1 MARCTSGRARRVKLA
16 LDTNA
21 YKVLGDGNRQL
32 AEEVRAAE
40 IVGLPMIVLG
50 ELWFGF
56 MNGTKLRQNAATLER
71 FLATPRV
78 RVLEPDRQTTRVFG
92 EIATLL
98 RQAGIAI
105 QQNDIWI
112 AALCKQHGF
121 ALATRD
127 QGFQH
132 VLGLEVIEFAVP
144 RADSR

>member
-1 MARCTSGRARRVKLA
+1 VKLA

-21 YKVLGDGNRQL
+21 YRALGEGDPRL
-32 AEEVRAAE
+32 AEDMRRAEA
-40 IVGLPMIVLG
+40 VGLPIIVLG

-56 MNGTKLRQNAATLER
+56 MNGSRLRRNTEMLER

-78 RVLEPDRQTTRVFG
+78 RILELSEQTTRLFG
-92 EIATLL
+92 EIAALL
-98 RQAGIAI
+98 RGAGIAI

-127 QGFQH
+127 EGFRH
-132 VLGLEVIEFAVP
+132 VLGLEVVEVSPPAQP
-144 RADSR
+144 

>member
-1 MARCTSGRARRVKLA
+1 MARRTSGRVIRVKLA

-21 YKVLGDGNRQL
+21 YKALGEGHKQL
-32 AEEVRAAE
+32 AEEARVAE
-40 IVGLPMIVLG
+40 AVGIPIIVLG

-78 RVLEPDRQTTRVFG
+78 RALELDSQTTRVFG
-92 EIATLL
+92 EIATVL

-127 QGFQH
+127 HGFQH
-132 VLGLEVIEFAVP
+132 VLGLEVVEFTVSP
-144 RADSR
+144 GPS

>member
-1 MARCTSGRARRVKLA
+1 MKLA
-16 LDTNA
+16 LDRSA
-21 YKVLGDGNRQL
+21 YAAL
-32 AEEVRAAE
+32 AEGYEPLADDVRRAE
-40 IVGLPMIVLG
+40 KVGLPIIVLG

-56 MNGTKLRQNAATLER
+56 MNGSRLRPNSEILER

-78 RVLEPDRQTTRVFG
+78 QILGLDQQTARIFG

-98 RQAGIAI
+98 RALGVAI

-127 QGFQH
+127 RGFEH
-132 VLGLEVIEFAVP
+132 VLGLEVVELS
-144 RADSR
+144 RA

>member
-1 MARCTSGRARRVKLA
+1 MKLA

-21 YKVLGDGNRQL
+21 YKALGEGHKRL
-32 AEEVRAAE
+32 AEEVRGAE
-40 IVGLPMIVLG
+40 AVGLPIIVLG

-56 MNGTKLRQNAATLER
+56 VNGTKLRQNTSTLER
-71 FLATPRV
+71 FLTTPRV
-78 RVLEPDRQTTRVFG
+78 QILDLNAHTARIFG
-92 EIATLL
+92 EVATLL

-112 AALCKQHGF
+112 AALCKQYGF

-132 VLGLEVIEFAVP
+132 VLGLEVIEIAS
-144 RADSR
+144 AS

>member
-1 MARCTSGRARRVKLA
+1 MKLA

-21 YKVLGDGNRQL
+21 YKALGEGNHQL
-32 AEEVRAAE
+32 AEEVRTAE
-40 IVGLPMIVLG
+40 VVGLPMIVLG
-50 ELWFGF
+50 ELWLGF

-78 RVLEPDRQTTRVFG
+78 RVLEPDRQTARVFG
-92 EIATLL
+92 EVATLL
-98 RQAGIAI
+98 RKAGIAI

-112 AALCKQHGF
+112 AALCKQHEF

-132 VLGLEVIEFAVP
+132 VLGLEVIEFAVHAQAA
-144 RADSR
+144 RGGQ

>member
-1 MARCTSGRARRVKLA
+1 MKLA

-21 YKVLGDGNRQL
+21 YRALGDGDSRL
-32 AEEVRAAE
+32 AEDMRHAE
-40 IVGLPMIVLG
+40 AVGLPIVVLG

-56 MNGTKLRQNAATLER
+56 MNGSKLRQNTETLER

-78 RVLEPDRQTTRVFG
+78 RILQIGEPTTRLFG

-98 RQAGIAI
+98 RRTGIAI

-121 ALATRD
+121 ALATCDR
-127 QGFQH
+127 GFQR
-132 VLGLEVIEFAVP
+132 VLGLEVVEVSPPAQ
-144 RADSR
+144 S

>member
-1 MARCTSGRARRVKLA
+1 VKLA

-21 YKVLGDGNRQL
+21 YKALREGESQIAADIRR
-32 AEEVRAAE
+32 AEV
-40 IVGLPMIVLG
+40 IGLPIIVLG

-56 MNGTKLRQNAATLER
+56 MNGSKLRQNTETLEH

-78 RVLEPDRQTTRVFG
+78 QLLQLDEQTARTFG
-92 EIATLL
+92 EIAILL

-132 VLGLEVIEFAVP
+132 VLGLDVIEIP
-144 RADSR
+144 SPSQP

>member
-1 MARCTSGRARRVKLA
+1 VKLA

-21 YKVLGDGNRQL
+21 YKALGEGNQQL
-32 AEEVRAAE
+32 IEEARGAVA
-40 IVGLPMIVLG
+40 VGLPMVVLG
-50 ELWFGF
+50 ELWSGF
-56 MNGTKLRQNAATLER
+56 MNGTKLRQNTATLER

-78 RVLEPDRQTTRVFG
+78 RVLEVDQQTTRTFG

-98 RQAGIAI
+98 RRSGVAI

-127 QGFQH
+127 EGFQH
-132 VLGLEVIEFAVP
+132 ILGLDVVEFKVHTP
-144 RADSR
+144 GPGETS

>member
-1 MARCTSGRARRVKLA
+1 VKLA

-21 YKVLGDGNRQL
+21 YKLLGEGNPDL
-32 AEEVRAAE
+32 AEDLRRAE
-40 IVGLPMIVLG
+40 KIGLPIAVLG

-56 MNGTKLRQNAATLER
+56 VNGSKLRQNTKTLER

-78 RVLEPDRQTTRVFG
+78 EVLQLDEQTARLFG

-98 RQAGIAI
+98 RKGGITI
-105 QQNDIWI
+105 QQNDVWI

-127 QGFQH
+127 RGFQH
-132 VLGLEVIEFAVP
+132 VLGLEVVEISP
-144 RADSR
+144 Q

>member
-1 MARCTSGRARRVKLA
+1 VKLA

-21 YKVLGDGNRQL
+21 YKALGEGDPRL
-32 AEEVRAAE
+32 AEDMRRAE
-40 IVGLPMIVLG
+40 TVGLPIIVLG

-56 MNGTKLRQNAATLER
+56 MHGSKLRKNTETLER

-78 RVLEPDRQTTRVFG
+78 QVLQLGEQTTRIFG
-92 EIATLL
+92 ETATLL
-98 RQAGIAI
+98 RQAGTAI

-127 QGFQH
+127 HGFQH
-132 VLGLEVIEFAVP
+132 VLGLEVIEVSPPARP
-144 RADSR
+144 

>member
-1 MARCTSGRARRVKLA
+1 VKLA

-21 YKVLGDGNRQL
+21 YKLLGEGDPDL
-32 AEEVRAAE
+32 AEDLRRAGK
-40 IVGLPMIVLG
+40 IGLPITVLG

-56 MNGTKLRQNAATLER
+56 VNGSKLRQNTATLER

-78 RVLEPDRQTTRVFG
+78 EVLQLDEQTARLFG

-98 RQAGIAI
+98 RKGGITI
-105 QQNDIWI
+105 QQNDVWI

-127 QGFQH
+127 RGFQH
-132 VLGLEVIEFAVP
+132 VLGLEVVEISP
-144 RADSR
+144 Q

>member
-1 MARCTSGRARRVKLA
+1 VKLA

-21 YKVLGDGNRQL
+21 YKLLGEGDPAL
-32 AEEVRAAE
+32 AENLRRAGK
-40 IVGLPMIVLG
+40 IGLPITVLG

-56 MNGTKLRQNAATLER
+56 MNGSKLRQNTETLER

-78 RVLEPDRQTTRVFG
+78 QVLQLDEQTARLFG

-98 RQAGIAI
+98 RQGGLAI

-127 QGFQH
+127 RGFQH
-132 VLGLEVIEFAVP
+132 VLGLEVLEISP
-144 RADSR
+144 Q

>member
-1 MARCTSGRARRVKLA
+1 VKLA

-21 YKVLGDGNRQL
+21 YRALGEGDPRIARDL
-32 AEEVRAAE
+32 RRAEV
-40 IVGLPMIVLG
+40 VGLPIVVLG

-56 MNGTKLRQNAATLER
+56 MNGSKLRQNTEKLER

-78 RVLEPDRQTTRVFG
+78 RILQIGEPTTRLFG

-98 RQAGIAI
+98 RQTGIAI

-112 AALCKQHGF
+112 AALCKQYGF

-127 QGFQH
+127 HGFQR
-132 VLGLEVIEFAVP
+132 VLGLEVVEVSPPAQP
-144 RADSR
+144 

>member
-1 MARCTSGRARRVKLA
+1 MKLA

-21 YKVLGDGNRQL
+21 YKLLGEGDPDLVEDMRR
-32 AEEVRAAE
+32 AER
-40 IVGLPMIVLG
+40 IGLPITVLG

-56 MNGTKLRQNAATLER
+56 MNGSKLRQNTETLER

-78 RVLEPDRQTTRVFG
+78 QVLQLDEQTARLFG

-98 RQAGIAI
+98 RQGGIAI

-127 QGFQH
+127 RGFQH
-132 VLGLEVIEFAVP
+132 VLGLELLEISP
-144 RADSR
+144 Q